1 MQLHRRQ
8 HSTDNRV
15 VVVTESSSENPT
27 VNRQSS
33 SAASTKTN
41 RSKHTL
47 HLLSLP
53 PTDNAFTQPGEF
65 LVRECWKW
73 KDSVLGD
80 GRDYFIPRPRSLK
93 AFHAFFVGMII
104 DVTAL
109 AGIVDVKLTLPMQ
122 SSEDKQSDI
131 RLRIP
136 FEIYSNVV
144 SMHDSPFQS
153 FAENSFSER
162 FAIEECVVLSNCA
175 RLDILLVLKKIR
187 ETGTE
192 APTFSPS
199 RPEMSV
205 ADNLD
210 SRMQNTTAIADIAAR
225 YAVAYIL
232 HHQINARRSKGTTLL
247 KRTGL
252 SSWLDLPGLI
262 QTSTATSSITR
273 DQSMCIN
280 QLGQRLISI
289 EDPQAISTHLCLV
302 ACGLAPRTNRPD
314 REVIFRPYSS
324 RDAREYQQRKTNAC
338 IHDRSVLLNSQLFIQ
353 NLLSTSNRHYVAA

>member
-1 MQLHRRQ
+1 
-8 HSTDNRV
+8 
-15 VVVTESSSENPT
+15 
-27 VNRQSS
+27 
-33 SAASTKTN
+33 
-41 RSKHTL
+41 
-47 HLLSLP
+47 
-53 PTDNAFTQPGEF
+53 
-65 LVRECWKW
+65 
-73 KDSVLGD
+73 LGD
-80 GRDYFIPRPRSLK
+80 GRDYFIPRPRALK
-93 AFHAFFVGMII
+93 AFHALFVGMII

-109 AGIVDVKLTLPMQ
+109 AGIGDVKLTLPLPLPLP
-122 SSEDKQSDI
+122 SSEGEQSDI

-136 FEIYSNVV
+136 FEMHSNGA
-144 SMHDSPFQS
+144 SMHDSLFQS
-153 FAENSFSER
+153 LAENSFSER

-175 RLDILLVLKKIR
+175 CLDILLVLNRIR

-192 APTFSPS
+192 APTFFSPS

-210 SRMQNTTAIADIAAR
+210 LRMQNTTGIADIAAR

-232 HHQINARRSKGTTLL
+232 HHQINVRRSKGATLL
-247 KRTGL
+247 ERTGL

-262 QTSTATSSITR
+262 QTSTATNSISR
-273 DQSMCIN
+273 DQSMYIN

-353 NLLSTSNRHYVAA
+353 NLLSTSPNRHYVAA